1 MQEDLW
7 KKKQQ
12 EEQEEQARLKNVT
25 GRIGFTRRRIGAFQG
40 TMGSH
45 TAGLEESPSVGC
57 ADTVTAGQLHNQS
70 KQMLQSANKQVSEQ
84 EQKMRMATEQ
94 LQVSYSSLNRLL
106 NHVGIEEALQLEQVE
121 EILRQEADKL
131 TAGINT
137 NEERLLRLNSFGYP
151 LLTEEQMKLQKLSLT
166 RQQNIRQI
174 DGNAD
179 ENKGRNRTVG
189 ERNN

>member
-1 MQEDLW
+1 
-7 KKKQQ
+7 
-12 EEQEEQARLKNVT
+12 
-25 GRIGFTRRRIGAFQG
+25 
-40 TMGSH
+40 
-45 TAGLEESPSVGC
+45 
-57 ADTVTAGQLHNQS
+57 
-70 KQMLQSANKQVSEQ
+70 MLQSANKQVSEQ

-151 LLTEEQMKLQKLSLT
+151 LLTEEQVKLQKELT
-166 RQQNIRQI
+166 RQQNIRQLT
-174 DGNAD
+174 
-179 ENKGRNRTVG
+179 ETQTKQRQK
-189 ERNN
+189 